1 MNAIIA
7 FDLADF
13 DTTNSIVE
21 KARVFALAAH
31 SADRTHSPTG
41 QKRKYSNQPYIVHP
55 MHVCTILQRIANNF
69 PEAVVTVEMQVAA
82 ILHDVVED
90 TGITIELVE
99 QEFGSEVAR
108 IVSGLTDI
116 SKPED
121 GNRKVRKSLDLA
133 HTAEQAS
140 DVKTVKLA
148 DMISNA
154 PSIIKNDPGFAV
166 RWMAEKAALLEVL
179 TDGNSVLHSIA
190 SDMLKEYIVTL

>member
-1 MNAIIA
+1 MSIIN
-7 FDLADF
+7 FNIDDF
-13 DTTNSIVE
+13 DSTDARVE

-31 SADRTHSPTG
+31 SADRTHGPTG
-41 QKRKYSNQPYIVHP
+41 QKRKYSGAPYIIHP
-55 MHVCTILQRIANNF
+55 MHVCVILQRLSNNF
-69 PEAVVTVEMQVAA
+69 SESSVTVDMQVAA

-99 QEFGSEVAR
+99 QEFGLEVAR
-108 IVSGLTDI
+108 IVCGLTDV

-121 GNRKVRKSLDLA
+121 GNRKARKALDLA

-148 DMISNA
+148 DIISNA

-166 RWMAEKAALLEVL
+166 RWMAEKEALLEVL
-179 TDGNSVLHSIA
+179 KEGDSVLYAEAVAI
-190 SDMLKEYIVTL
+190 LKNFLMRNH